1 MIIIVDYFTKWAKV
15 MHTYNNTGKMTT
27 YFFFNHV
34 ISSFGVPQ
42 EIVMDHGKHLQ
53 NHMMTELASKLGVS
67 N

>member
-1 MIIIVDYFTKWAKV
+1 MTCNTHSTKGHGYMIIIVDYFTKWAKV

-42 EIVMDHGKHLQ
+42 EIVMDHGKHL
-53 NHMMTELASKLGVS
+53 
-67 N
+67 